1 MKKFLAVM
9 LCVFC
14 AMALFAG
21 TLEVDLG
28 IIGQYNSTLG
38 DTLEESNNFQ
48 EFKFDINDF
57 NFGATADVKF
67 TIADVNAT
75 AFVTKVEDKA
85 ILNGLLSG
93 NVVLDIFFVRV
104 GVGLGVNYLYDA
116 ENGFRFVGGDF
127 LNANLS
133 VRAEVDVLLGNLRV
147 GLYGYVPTLY
157 TLSNITTFKYDEV
170 DIQNFWKAAV
180 VGVSLKAS
188 LF

>member
-1 MKKFLAVM
+1 MKKILIAL
-9 LCVFC
+9 LCVLC
-14 AMALFAG
+14 LAPVFAG
-21 TLEVDLG
+21 TLEFDLG
-28 IIGQYNSTLG
+28 IVGQYNSTLEEA
-38 DTLEESNNFQ
+38 LESSNDFQ

-104 GVGLGVNYLYDA
+104 GVGLGVNYLYDVD
-116 ENGFRFVGGDF
+116 NGFRFVGGDF

-170 DIQNFWKAAV
+170 DLQNFWKAAV
-180 VGVSLKAS
+180 VGLSLKAS

>member
-1 MKKFLAVM
+1 MKKLLAII

-14 AMALFAG
+14 AMSLFAG
-21 TLEVDLG
+21 AFEIDLG
-28 IIGQYNSTLG
+28 IIGQYNNTLKEA
-38 DTLEESNNFQ
+38 LESSND
-48 EFKFDINDF
+48 FKDFELDINDF
-57 NFGATADVKF
+57 NFGAVVDVKL
-67 TIADVNAT
+67 TIIDANAT
-75 AFVTKVEDKA
+75 ALVTKVDDMV

-93 NVVLDIFFVRV
+93 NVSFDIFFVRV

-116 ENGFRFVGGDF
+116 KNGFRFVGGDF

-133 VRAEVDVLLGNLRV
+133 VRAEVDALLGNLRV

-157 TLSNITTFKYDEV
+157 TLSNITSFKYSDV
-170 DIQNFWKAAV
+170 DLQNFWKAAV

>member
-1 MKKFLAVM
+1 MKKILIAL
-9 LCVFC
+9 LCVLC
-14 AMALFAG
+14 LAPVFAG

-104 GVGLGVNYLYDA
+104 GVGLGVNYLYDVD
-116 ENGFRFVGGDF
+116 NGFRFVGGDF

-170 DIQNFWKAAV
+170 DLQNFWKAAV
-180 VGVSLKAS
+180 VGLSLKAS